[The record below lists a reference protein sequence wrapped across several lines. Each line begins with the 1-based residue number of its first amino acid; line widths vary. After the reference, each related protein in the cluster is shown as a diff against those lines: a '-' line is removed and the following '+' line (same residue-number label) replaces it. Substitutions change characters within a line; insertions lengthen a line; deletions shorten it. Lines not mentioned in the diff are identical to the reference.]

1 MNYRF
6 FILFFLALPWVSHA
20 QTADD
25 YLGTW
30 ALMKQVSETLAGQIT
45 HPFANTLI
53 TISQTELVEDYSQ
66 LTFTDANQTWS
77 NCSSSGLYRTPITLA
92 DTGPVLDSAKRV
104 VEQEPNI
111 SCSPTGTSGLGGTNA
126 VPLSLTISTWQFTL
140 KDNTLTAVIQLGPNI
155 TTQTYQR
162 ITFPTTTTTLTSE
175 QTTTVKSQLE
185 TDLKK
190 NTTVVINTPDQTL
203 RLTRE
208 VGLRT
213 KAPELIGEVIISGQ
227 VDRTVLGQAVINV
240 LVTIYSTPIVKI
252 AQVDEAGAWTL
263 TVPAELL
270 SAGEHT
276 VYAAVESAEIK
287 TDQVEVTKFVVE
299 ERVRLSNTTWLII
312 VNGAIVIL
320 VIMIVLLQRFR
331 SATHTKPAR
340 R

>member
-6 FILFFLALPWVSHA
+6 FAVFFLALPWVSHA

-30 ALMKQVSETLAGQIT
+30 ALVQQVSATPVGQII

-53 TISQTELVEDYSQ
+53 TIGQTELVEDYSQ
-66 LTFTDANQTWS
+66 LQTS
-77 NCSSSGLYRTPITLA
+77 LSQCSSTGLYRTPLTLTA
-92 DTGPVLDSAKRV
+92 TGPVLDSAKRL

-126 VPLSLTISTWQFTL
+126 VPLSLTIPTWQWTL
-140 KDNTLTAVIQLGPNI
+140 KDNTLTAVIQLGPNT

-162 ITFPTTTTTLTSE
+162 TTFSTTTLSTE
-175 QTTTVKSQLE
+175 QQTDVKDQLE

-190 NTTVVINTPDQTL
+190 NTTVTINAPDQTL

-208 VGLRT
+208 IGLRT
-213 KAPELIGEVIISGQ
+213 KAPELIGELTISGQ

-299 ERVRLSNTTWLII
+299 ERIRLSNTTWLII

-331 SATHTKPAR
+331 SAAHAKPAR